1 MKNIIK
7 GNFIENIALIIVGI
21 YLLFLFIV
29 TTIYQNSIYIIP
41 TTIVAIIIIYHVIKL
56 RYKIVFE
63 ENHLIIR
70 KLKSKIINYNDVK
83 RFELKKILA
92 TRKRKVVKVYI
103 ILNNDKEIEFTTI
116 NETENYKLRKILKQ
130 KRIKYWEE

>member
-83 RFELKKILA
+83 RFELKKTLA

-103 ILNNDKEIEFTTI
+103 ILNNNKEIEFTTI

-130 KRIKYWEE
+130 KRIKY

>member
-116 NETENYKLRKILKQ
+116 NATENYKLRKILKQ
-130 KRIKYWEE
+130 KRIKY

>member
-83 RFELKKILA
+83 RFELKKTLA
-92 TRKRKVVKVYI
+92 TRKRKVVKVHI

-130 KRIKYWEE
+130 KRIKY

>member
-7 GNFIENIALIIVGI
+7 GNFIEHIALIIVGI

-130 KRIKYWEE
+130 KRIKY

>member
-1 MKNIIK
+1 MRNIIK
-7 GNFIENIALIIVGI
+7 GNFIEHIALIIVGI

-130 KRIKYWEE
+130 KRIKY

>member
-41 TTIVAIIIIYHVIKL
+41 ATIVAIIIIYHVIKL
-56 RYKIVFE
+56 RYKIIFE

-130 KRIKYWEE
+130 KRIKY

>member
-70 KLKSKIINYNDVK
+70 KIKSKIINYNDVK

-130 KRIKYWEE
+130 KRIKY

>member
-7 GNFIENIALIIVGI
+7 GNFIDHIALIIVGI

-130 KRIKYWEE
+130 KRIKY

>member
-103 ILNNDKEIEFTTI
+103 ILINDKEIEFTTI

-130 KRIKYWEE
+130 KRIKY

>member
-130 KRIKYWEE
+130 KRIKY